1 MSNSAS
7 NFINSVD
14 LAFYLSLGISVFFLL
29 LITVLII
36 TFVIKFNSKKNP
48 KPQNIHSNTLLEVT
62 WTVIPTILV
71 MILFWFGWIGYEKM
85 EDIPKD
91 AIKVDVTARM
101 WQWSFTYENGKQ
113 TDTLVVPLNKAV
125 VLNLHSLD
133 VNHAFFVPA
142 FRLKKDVYPGLER
155 KAWFVAEDLGSYTI
169 TCAEYCGL
177 NHSNMY
183 SKIVVVPEDKYDL
196 WISKNQ
202 DEKK

>member
-29 LITVLII
+29 LITVLIV
-36 TFVIKFNSKKNP
+36 TFVIKFNRKKNP
-48 KPQNIHSNTLLEVT
+48 NPQNIHSNTLLEVT

-91 AIKVDVTARM
+91 AIKVDVTAQM

-113 TDTLVVPLNKAV
+113 SDTLVVPLNKAV

-169 TCAEYCGL
+169 ACAEYCGL
-177 NHSNMY
+177 HHSNMY

-202 DEKK
+202 DEQK

>member
-14 LAFYLSLGISVFFLL
+14 LAFYLSLGVSVFFLL
-29 LITVLII
+29 LITVLIV
-36 TFVIKFNSKKNP
+36 TFVIKFNRKKNP

-71 MILFWFGWIGYEKM
+71 MILFWFGWTGYEKM

-91 AIKVDVTARM
+91 AIKVDVTAQM

-113 TDTLVVPLNKAV
+113 SDTLVVPLNKAV

-155 KAWFVAEDLGSYTI
+155 KAWFIAEDLGNYTI

-202 DEKK
+202 DEQK